1 MQNRIFTIENYLES
15 HRNLVKKINTN
26 EIENAID
33 LIKNKINKKKNIYT
47 CGNGGSAHTA
57 SHYITDWKK
66 MYNLATGNKMY
77 AHALTDN
84 IGLIT
89 AYANDVSYDEIFSE
103 QLKPVLNEDDLV
115 ICVSGSG
122 NSRNI
127 IKAIEYANS
136 INADTLGVLGYDG
149 GLAINKCKRKILVNC
164 FDMQLVEDCH
174 LQIGHMVMKSI
185 CNSEIVN

>member
-1 MQNRIFTIENYLES
+1 MKDII
-15 HRNLVKKINTN
+15 KKEFDAHIKAVNSIHKLTDAVG
-26 EIENAID
+26 ISAQLCID
-33 LIKNKINKKKNIYT
+33 CLKSGGKILI

-57 SHYITDWKK
+57 SHFITDWKK

-149 GLAINKCKRKILVNC
+149 GLAINKCKHKILVNC
-164 FDMQLVEDCH
+164 FDMQLVEDFH